1 MYYESTIFFSIF
13 FRLGIVIIP
22 DTDDSFG
29 TEGGGVL
36 LKFTWV
42 Y

>member
-1 MYYESTIFFSIF
+1 MYYQSTIFFHF
-13 FRLGIVIIP
+13 FSLGIVIIP
-22 DTDDSFG
+22 DTDYSFG

-36 LKFTWV
+36 LKFIWV